1 MRIKNVGK
9 CKIIFNGGSLDA
21 GQVAVFSGSAEKIGV
36 ALLIAY
42 PNNLLDLDNIKQEEI
57 VEVVID
63 EPAEEPK
70 EEIQEAPKA
79 APKKKSKKN

>member
-21 GQVAVFSGSAEKIGV
+21 GQVAVFSDSAEKIGA
-36 ALLIAY
+36 ALLTAY

-63 EPAEEPK
+63 EPK
-70 EEIQEAPKA
+70 EEIQEAPK
-79 APKKKSKKN
+79 KKSKKK

>member
-70 EEIQEAPKA
+70 EAPVA
-79 APKKKSKKN
+79 QKKKSKKK

>member
-21 GQVAVFSGSAEKIGV
+21 GQVAVFSGSAEKIGA
-36 ALLIAY
+36 ALLTAY

-57 VEVVID
+57 VEVVVD

-70 EEIQEAPKA
+70 EAPVA
-79 APKKKSKKN
+79 QKKKSKKK

>member
-21 GQVAVFSGSAEKIGV
+21 GQVAVFSGSAEKIGA

-63 EPAEEPK
+63 EPTEEPK
-70 EEIQEAPKA
+70 KAPVA
-79 APKKKSKKN
+79 QKKKSKKK

>member
-21 GQVAVFSGSAEKIGV
+21 GQVAVFSGSAEKIGA

-70 EEIQEAPKA
+70 EAPVA
-79 APKKKSKKN
+79 QKKKSRKK

>member
-21 GQVAVFSGSAEKIGV
+21 GQVAVFSGSAEKIGA

-63 EPAEEPK
+63 EPVEEPK
-70 EEIQEAPKA
+70 EAPVA
-79 APKKKSKKN
+79 QKKKSKKK

>member
-21 GQVAVFSGSAEKIGV
+21 GQVAVFSGSAEKIGA

-42 PNNLLDLDNIKQEEI
+42 PKNLLDLDNIKQEEI

-63 EPAEEPK
+63 EPVEESK
-70 EEIQEAPKA
+70 EAPVA
-79 APKKKSKKN
+79 QKKKSKKK

>member
-63 EPAEEPK
+63 EPAEESK
-70 EEIQEAPKA
+70 EAPVA
-79 APKKKSKKN
+79 QKKKSKKK

>member
-21 GQVAVFSGSAEKIGV
+21 GQVAVFSGSAEKIGA

-57 VEVVID
+57 VEVVIN
-63 EPAEEPK
+63 ESAEEPK
-70 EEIQEAPKA
+70 EKAPKA
-79 APKKKSKKN
+79 APKNKSKKK

>member
-21 GQVAVFSGSAEKIGV
+21 GQVAVFSGNAEKIGI
-36 ALLIAY
+36 ALLKAY

-57 VEVVID
+57 VEVVI
-63 EPAEEPK
+63 EESK
-70 EEIQEAPKA
+70 EKKAPEAPKN
-79 APKKKSKKN
+79 KSKKK

>member
-21 GQVAVFSGSAEKIGV
+21 GQVAVFSGSAEKIGA

-70 EEIQEAPKA
+70 EAPVA
-79 APKKKSKKN
+79 QKKKSKKK